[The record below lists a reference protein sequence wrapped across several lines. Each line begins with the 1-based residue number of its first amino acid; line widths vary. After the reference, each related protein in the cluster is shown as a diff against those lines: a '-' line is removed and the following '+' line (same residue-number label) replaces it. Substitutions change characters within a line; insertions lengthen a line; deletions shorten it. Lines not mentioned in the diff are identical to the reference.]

1 MRKILLSTLLSLM
14 TATLATATFAA
25 GKSSGHS
32 GGQTGASQSA
42 ANSNGIRATDRNFGQ
57 DRAAERRNAHSLN
70 SPYVKKVHFK
80 KAKPLV
86 AKAPGSRR

>member
-1 MRKILLSTLLSLM
+1 MRKILISTLLSLM

-42 ANSNGIRATDRNFGQ
+42 ANSNGIRRPTYPVFGQ
-57 DRAAERRNAHSLN
+57 DRAAERRNLHSLN
-70 SPYVKKVHFK
+70 NPHVKKVHVK
-80 KAKPLV
+80 KAK
-86 AKAPGSRR
+86 R